1 MAKKQW
7 RTLALFLA
15 VFALG
20 SLLLVACSRPGT
32 ASSSNN
38 SGGSS
43 ANTGSTPSSSSSN
56 TGSCATGT
64 TVKTSTNNFE
74 QTCITLKKGDT
85 LKLVQ
90 DQTSFHE
97 FDYGQWNGNTQQP
110 ASAPAGAPAVKNLQL
125 SGPSVNIGPFNTA
138 GTYHIYCIVHPG
150 MNLTVVVK

>member
-38 SGGSS
+38 GGGTS
-43 ANTGSTPSSSSSN
+43 ANTGSTPSSSTSSN
-56 TGSCATGT
+56 TGSCPTGT
-64 TVKTSTNNFE
+64 TVKTSAQAFE
-74 QTCITLKKGDT
+74 QACITLKKGDT

-110 ASAPAGAPAVKNLQL
+110 AQAPTGAPAVKNLQL
-125 SGPSVNIGPFNTA
+125 SGPSVNIGPFNAA

-150 MNLTVVVK
+150 MNL